1 MPAKRPA
8 RPRRVVFLAY
18 PGVVP
23 LDLVGPRQVF
33 NSANLV
39 CAERGRQYTTQL
51 RSMTPDREIH
61 ADTGPLF
68 VETDGCRR
76 PGPIDTLVVP
86 ATGTIVDDASS
97 LAAGRGRRT
106 LLRLIERSRRVVSV
120 CGGAFVLAAAGLLD
134 GRRATTHWRTCERLA
149 SDYPDIQVEPDAIY
163 VKDGN
168 VYTSAG
174 VTAGIDLALALV
186 EEDLGADVAMEV
198 ARALVV
204 FVRRPGGQT
213 QFSAALASQTGT
225 STSFDEL
232 VAWAAEHPDHDLSV
246 DALAERMNMSTR
258 HFARVFRHTVGR
270 TPAVCVERIRVDA
283 ARQRLEQDSAALE
296 SIASQCGFGS
306 ADSMRRVFLR
316 VLRVTP
322 TEYRSRF
329 RRPER
334 DSPDHRR
341 MRRVGTQ

>member
-1 MPAKRPA
+1 MLGKQQAT
-8 RPRRVVFLAY
+8 PRRIVFLAY

-23 LDLVGPRQVF
+23 LDLIGPWQVF
-33 NSANLV
+33 QFANRV
-39 CAERGRQYTTQL
+39 CAARSLPYTYTTQL
-51 RSMTPDREIH
+51 RSMTRNREIE
-61 ADTGPLF
+61 ATTGPLF
-68 VETDGCRR
+68 VETDGCRHL
-76 PGPIDTLVVP
+76 GPIDTLVVP
-86 ATGTIVDDASS
+86 ATVTIVDDAPAIAS
-97 LAAGRGRRT
+97 GRRRRT
-106 LLRLIERSRRVVSV
+106 LLGLIGRSRRVVSV
-120 CGGAFVLAAAGLLD
+120 CTGAFLLAAAGILE
-134 GRRATTHWRTCERLA
+134 GRRATTHWRGAERLA
-149 SDYPDIQVEPDAIY
+149 SDYPGIRVEPDAIY
-163 VKDGN
+163 IRDGN

-186 EEDLGADVAMEV
+186 AEDLGPEIATET
-198 ARALVV
+198 ARDLVV

-258 HFARVFRHTVGR
+258 HFSRVFRNTVGQ
-270 TPAVCVERIRVDA
+270 TPAACMERIRVDA
-283 ARQRLEQDSAALE
+283 ARQRLEQDNSALE
-296 SIASQCGFGS
+296 GIASQSGFRS

-329 RRPER
+329 RRQ
-334 DSPDHRR
+334 DAT
-341 MRRVGTQ
+341 VQAG